1 MLPVQMPDRCLLN
14 GEGNTE
20 DCRIGGGFW
29 RERSTGPRHPLRV
42 VRCRKHNVAF
52 TLYPEGYLPYGR
64 MPVLSEPGKSREPGQ
79 AADTKANL
87 VGAAIA
93 AAGGQH
99 WPEELIEDEQ
109 GPVGRI
115 QRRRIKRL
123 GMLVGFDRIQVESA
137 VLGEL
142 GLNAVDVGSGSLA
155 QRVAALSRLGTG
167 FKSWLRL
174 VAAIDYVGLMGS
186 VWVMPKPTCDRLSP
200 SSGALARAMR
210 GPPFDGKPRHE
221 SVLESSFIGS

>member
-14 GEGNTE
+14 GEGNAE

-29 RERSTGPRHPLRV
+29 RERSTGPSHPLRV
-42 VRCRKHNVAF
+42 VRCRTHNVAF

-64 MPVLSEPGKSREPGQ
+64 MPVLSEPDEEGEF
-79 AADTKANL
+79 DTKASL

-93 AAGGQH
+93 ATGGQH

-155 QRVAALSRLGTG
+155 QRVAALNKLGTG
-167 FKSWLRL
+167 SKAWLRL
-174 VAAIDYVGLMGS
+174 VAAIDHVGRMGS

-210 GPPFDGKPRHE
+210 GPP
-221 SVLESSFIGS
+221 

>member
-1 MLPVQMPDRCLLN
+1 M
-14 GEGNTE
+14 
-20 DCRIGGGFW
+20 
-29 RERSTGPRHPLRV
+29 
-42 VRCRKHNVAF
+42 AF
-52 TLYPEGYLPYGR
+52 TLYPEGHVPYGR
-64 MPVLSEPGKSREPGQ
+64 VPVLSEPDEAGEI
-79 AADTKANL
+79 DTKASL

-93 AAGGQH
+93 VVRGQH

-142 GLNAVDVGSGSLA
+142 GLNVIDVGAESLA
-155 QRVAALSRLGTG
+155 QRVAALSKLGTG
-167 FKSWLRL
+167 CGAWLRV
-174 VAAIDYVGLMGS
+174 VAAIDHVGRMGP

-200 SSGALARAMR
+200 SRGALARAMR
-210 GPPFDGKPRHE
+210 GPPFDGNSRHE
-221 SVLESSFIGS
+221 SVLESGFLGS

>member
-14 GEGNTE
+14 GEGNAE

-29 RERSTGPRHPLRV
+29 RARSTGPRHPLRV
-42 VRCRKHNVAF
+42 VRCRTHNVAF

-64 MPVLSEPGKSREPGQ
+64 MPVLSEPGEAGES
-79 AADTKANL
+79 DTKVSL

-93 AAGGQH
+93 AAEGQH
-99 WPEELIEDEQ
+99 WPEDIIEDER
-109 GPVGRI
+109 GPVGRT

-123 GMLVGFDRIQVESA
+123 GMLVGFDRAQVESE
-137 VLGEL
+137 VLGVL
-142 GLNAVDVGSGSLA
+142 GLNAIDVGVESLA
-155 QRVAALSRLGTG
+155 QRVAALSKLGTG
-167 FKSWLRL
+167 SGSWLRL

-210 GPPFDGKPRHE
+210 GPP
-221 SVLESSFIGS
+221 